1 MAINMGKAVAYLEL
15 DTSKF
20 QKGFKSAQSD
30 LKTFV
35 SSSASAGTRIEAL
48 GSAMTTVGS
57 ALVKTVTVPL
67 VGIGAA
73 SLKTASDFEAGMSE
87 VKAISGATGS
97 EFDKLNAK
105 AIEMGAKTKFSAS
118 ESAEAFKYMAMA
130 GWDAS
135 DMLSGIEGVMNLA
148 AASGED
154 LATVSDIVT
163 DSLTAFGLKASDSA
177 HFADVLAQASS
188 RSNTNVALMG
198 ETFKYVA
205 PVAGALGYS
214 VEDVSV
220 AIGLMANSELREVNL
235 GLHCVLC

>member
-20 QKGFKSAQSD
+20 QQGFKSAQSD

-57 ALVKTVTVPL
+57 TLIKTITVPL
-67 VGIGAA
+67 VAVGTA
-73 SLKTASDFEAGMSE
+73 SLKTAADFEAGMSE
-87 VKAISGATGS
+87 VKAISGATGT
-97 EFDKLNAK
+97 EFDRLNAK

-163 DSLTAFGLKASDSA
+163 DSLTAFGL
-177 HFADVLAQASS
+177 HLFWHSS
-188 RSNTNVALMG
+188 
-198 ETFKYVA
+198 
-205 PVAGALGYS
+205 
-214 VEDVSV
+214 
-220 AIGLMANSELREVNL
+220 
-235 GLHCVLC
+235 